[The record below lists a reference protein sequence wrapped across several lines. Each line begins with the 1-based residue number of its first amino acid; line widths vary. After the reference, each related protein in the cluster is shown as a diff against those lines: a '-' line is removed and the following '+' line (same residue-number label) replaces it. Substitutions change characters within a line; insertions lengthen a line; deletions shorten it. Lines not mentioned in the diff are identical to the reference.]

1 MHSELLLSLV
11 QVGAV
16 GVLPGLDGHERDQHG
31 TGLHRTGS
39 HVSESKLVK
48 YSGIFHRSKG
58 LLFIV
63 LVSFTVLV
71 FRFIH

>member
-11 QVGAV
+11 PVGAV

-31 TGLHRTGS
+31 TGLHWTGS

-48 YSGIFHRSKG
+48 DWGGGDFTDQRDSY
-58 LLFIV
+58 LLV
-63 LVSFTVLV
+63 
-71 FRFIH
+71 

>member
-48 YSGIFHRSKG
+48 YSGISQIKG
-58 LLFIV
+58 TLIYCFSEFYSAGI
-63 LVSFTVLV
+63 
-71 FRFIH
+71 